1 MKRKIVKKQN
11 PNIYAEV
18 NLKTI
23 QKLNS
28 SIYLTMEESNNNW
41 LPGWESYE
49 DSNSLANGKKP

>member
-28 SIYLTMEESNNNW
+28 SIS
-41 LPGWESYE
+41 
-49 DSNSLANGKKP
+49 DNGRIKRQLITRLGII